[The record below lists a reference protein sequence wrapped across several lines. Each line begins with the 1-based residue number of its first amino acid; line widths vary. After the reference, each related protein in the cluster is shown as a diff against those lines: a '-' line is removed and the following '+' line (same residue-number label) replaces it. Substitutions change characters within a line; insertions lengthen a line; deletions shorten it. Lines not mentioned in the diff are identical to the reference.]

1 MLVSDAAPDTGRNRS
16 RYGARPVSGE
26 LAVSGWAASAPL
38 RADLAGGTLDLWPLY
53 LLHEN
58 SSTVNVA
65 LDLRARATY
74 QPGGRRWEL
83 RAGDHGARR
92 RLAASALADAANES
106 RDGDPFALV
115 LRVLAHTGLRQAGR
129 LTTTVDGPPGGGIGG
144 SSALLVALYGL
155 ACRAAGGPLRRQEL
169 PSLARDLEAQVLGFP
184 TGVQDYYP
192 AIYGG
197 ALQLHYRPGETRM
210 ERLPVDLEALERRLM
225 LVYSGQPH
233 ASAPS
238 NWRLY
243 RRRIEGDPT
252 ARDGFEAIARA
263 AVAAGEALR
272 QGDWRAL
279 GRAMTADWKAR
290 QGIDP
295 TLAPPDL
302 RRLERAGLEAGAAA
316 AKGCGAA
323 SGGCMLFLLRD
334 PADRQ
339 TVTAAAEAVAALVL
353 PVRIARSGL
362 RVRRVAA
369 ATSSRMAP

>member
-1 MLVSDAAPDTGRNRS
+1 M
-16 RYGARPVSGE
+16 
-26 LAVSGWAASAPL
+26 
-38 RADLAGGTLDLWPLY
+38 
-53 LLHEN
+53 
-58 SSTVNVA
+58 
-65 LDLRARATY
+65 
-74 QPGGRRWEL
+74 
-83 RAGDHGARR
+83 
-92 RLAASALADAANES
+92 
-106 RDGDPFALV
+106 
-115 LRVLAHTGLRQAGR
+115 
-129 LTTTVDGPPGGGIGG
+129 
-144 SSALLVALYGL
+144 
-155 ACRAAGGPLRRQEL
+155 
-169 PSLARDLEAQVLGFP
+169 LGFP

-295 TLAPPDL
+295 Y
-302 RRLERAGLEAGAAA
+302 AGAARS
-316 AKGCGAA
+316 AA
-323 SGGCMLFLLRD
+323 SRASRFGGRSSGGEGLRRCVRRMHVVLAARSSGS
-334 PADRQ
+334 ADRYRGRRGSRRPGAPG
-339 TVTAAAEAVAALVL
+339 TNRPERAAR
-353 PVRIARSGL
+353 PARRG
-362 RVRRVAA
+362 RDE
-369 ATSSRMAP
+369 

>member
-1 MLVSDAAPDTGRNRS
+1 MPVSDAAARTGHGRS
-16 RYGARPVSGE
+16 RYGDRTAGGKFD
-26 LAVSGWAASAPL
+26 VSGWVASAPL

-53 LLHEN
+53 LLHSD
-58 SSTVNVA
+58 SSTVNMA
-65 LDLRARATY
+65 LALRARATY
-74 QPGGRRWEL
+74 EPGGRLWEL
-83 RAGDHGARR
+83 RAGDHGARLQ
-92 RLAASALADAANES
+92 LAASALTDAATES

-115 LRVLAHTGLRQAGR
+115 LRVLAHTGRRQAGR

-155 ACRAAGGPLRRQEL
+155 ACRATGRPLRRQEL
-169 PSLARDLEAQVLGFP
+169 ASLARDLEAQVLGFP
-184 TGVQDYYP
+184 TGLQDYYP

-197 ALQLHYRPGETRM
+197 ALQLHYRPGRTRM
-210 ERLPVDLEALERRLM
+210 ERLPVDLDALERRLM

-233 ASAPS
+233 ASGPS

-243 RRRIEGDPT
+243 RRRIEREPA

-263 AVAAGEALR
+263 ALAAGEAMR
-272 QGDWRAL
+272 GGDWGGL
-279 GRAMTADWKAR
+279 GHAMTADWKAR
-290 QGIDP
+290 QDIDG

-334 PADRQ
+334 PQDRQ
-339 TVTAAAEAVAALVL
+339 TVTAAVEVVAGRVL

-362 RVRRVAA
+362 RVQRAN
-369 ATSSRMAP
+369 